1 MEVMIRV
8 FPNMKMVLESRFPDI
23 LFNPIVITDVLLER
37 VEECPIDISVFNDD
51 SVDGYL
57 DVAHVFPLK
66 NFHEFSLN

>member
-1 MEVMIRV
+1 MNV
-8 FPNMKMVLESRFPDI
+8 KMVFESL
-23 LFNPIVITDVLLER
+23 LFDSRINPIVITDVLLER

-66 NFHEFSLN
+66 SFHEFLA